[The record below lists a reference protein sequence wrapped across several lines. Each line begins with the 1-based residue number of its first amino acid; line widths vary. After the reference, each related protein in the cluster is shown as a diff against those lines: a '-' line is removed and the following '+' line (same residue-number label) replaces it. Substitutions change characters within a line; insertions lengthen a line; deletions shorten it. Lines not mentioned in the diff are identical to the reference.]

1 MSTRFQGTART
12 AANMPAPAGAE
23 CAECANQGDREPA
36 THEELLARFA
46 RMQADFEKE
55 RKQHEDVKKQLE
67 VTQKQAAENED
78 LKKQAERRADRE
90 RQQREN
96 VQKQLEVERQQR
108 EDLQKQLADERAK
121 VCVRGEGGG

>member
-36 THEELLARFA
+36 THEELLARL
-46 RMQADFEKE
+46 QADFEKE

-90 RQQREN
+90 RQQRED
-96 VQKQLEVERQQR
+96 VQKQLA
-108 EDLQKQLADERAK
+108 DLQKQLADERAK